1 MDTSPAPTLFAPG
14 KGWVTLHEYQNGY
27 PYRPGR
33 AIYLRARDVVLVTE
47 GLTRTSFAGHPLA
60 RLRAGDSILA
70 TPRRGRWRIRALAGA
85 PALFSNPSG
94 SPKRPAAPLP
104 RGLPAR
110 RSRRALRAQRGR
122 SRTP

>member
-1 MDTSPAPTLFAPG
+1 MPSTLTALPG
-14 KGWVTLHEYQNGY
+14 AHCYVTLPPFVPRVYSRV
-27 PYRPGR
+27 YR
-33 AIYLRARDVVLVTE
+33 IEARGGDTCHV
-47 GLTRTSFAGHPLA
+47 SYAGCPLA

-70 TPRRGRWRIRALAGA
+70 TPRRGRWHIRALAGA

-94 SPKRPAAPLP
+94 SPKRPAATLP